1 MEVDIYII
9 SQPNFGDDRLY
20 RVSQAPKRAWPALS
34 VAFIESSYK
43 RLGTARL
50 GLDSNFTVQS
60 GANIFRK
67 VALAYRLL
75 MCLLF

>member
-50 GLDSNFTVQS
+50 GLDSNRSVWGEHIPQSCASVQTPNVS
-60 GANIFRK
+60 F
-67 VALAYRLL
+67 
-75 MCLLF
+75 F